1 MPTPNR
7 RTAAYTAG
15 YVVLATV
22 DATLAG
28 RRGTAAHR
36 LRYLTK
42 PALMP
47 LLATATRE
55 AHGNSTALTAA
66 QALSWG
72 GDVAL
77 LGSGTARSRPGW
89 GRSSGHTWPTSP
101 GSRCAVTG
109 SRRPRAPG

>member
-28 RRGTAAHR
+28 RRGPAAHR

-47 LLATATRE
+47 LLATAT
-55 AHGNSTALTAA
+55 HCWAA
-66 QALSWG
+66 
-72 GDVAL
+72 V
-77 LGSGTARSRPGW
+77 TARSGPGW
-89 GRSSGHTWPTSP
+89 GRSSGHTRPTSP